1 MALLFRENDPSG
13 VYTTRRPHPMLFS
26 MRKLRIFILYRHPL
40 FGRGLES
47 LLKQEKGLEVVGAAW
62 GDSKA
67 LHQIRS
73 LRPDVVIVE
82 GEANSGQGPSLWEV
96 LQESPSGR
104 VISVDLEEDQATIY
118 TTSRL
123 APAEAKDLI
132 KAVKAGLV

>member
-1 MALLFRENDPSG
+1 MK
-13 VYTTRRPHPMLFS
+13 
-26 MRKLRIFILYRHPL
+26 KLSVFILYHHPL

-47 LLKQEKGLEVVGAAW
+47 LLKQERGLEVVGAAW
-62 GDSKA
+62 RDPEA

-82 GEANSGQGPSLWEV
+82 GEANPGQGPSLWEV
-96 LQESPSGR
+96 LRESPSRR
-104 VISVDLEEDQATIY
+104 VISVDLEEDEATVY

-123 APAEAKDLI
+123 AAAEAKDLI